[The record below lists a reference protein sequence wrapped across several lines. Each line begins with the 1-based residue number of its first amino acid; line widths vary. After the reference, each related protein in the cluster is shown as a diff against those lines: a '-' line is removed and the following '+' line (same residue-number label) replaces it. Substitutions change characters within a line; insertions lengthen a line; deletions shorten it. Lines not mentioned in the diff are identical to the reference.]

1 MLGLIIGTGSIGQ
14 RHIKNIRE
22 LVPESR
28 FVFLRKE
35 GRQDELS
42 ASFRA
47 EVTDSLDHALSFK
60 PDFAVIATP
69 SALHADALIP
79 LIDAHIPFYIE
90 KPVVARK
97 EDMNAVR
104 FRIKSSNFNS
114 PTLVGCNLR
123 FLPALQKARALL
135 NDGTLGTVLR
145 AGLVAGQWLPDW
157 RPQQD
162 YKNSYSSKRGLGGGV
177 VFDLIHEIDIARW
190 FFGEF
195 DRVGSVL
202 GNYSSLEIETEDTA
216 AIVLGKS
223 DEPPAVSIQLDYIS
237 NKPVRRYEVV
247 GEAGSLVFD
256 LQEKSLLIINKK
268 GIEKVHCGTDS
279 FDVSKTYKFAMQE
292 FFEAIKAG
300 TATSQNILDG
310 LDSVELALRVYEG
323 TV

>member
-1 MLGLIIGTGSIGQ
+1 MSSSFDADVTG
-14 RHIKNIRE
+14 N
-22 LVPESR
+22 
-28 FVFLRKE
+28 
-35 GRQDELS
+35 
-42 ASFRA
+42 
-47 EVTDSLDHALSFK
+47 LDHALSFK

-79 LIDAHIPFYIE
+79 LIDAHLPFYIE

-97 EDMNAVR
+97 DDMNAVR
-104 FRIKSSNFNS
+104 FRVKSSNFNS

-123 FLPALQKARALL
+123 FLPALQKARELL

-162 YKNSYSSKRGLGGGV
+162 YKNSYSSKRELGGGV

-202 GNYSSLEIETEDTA
+202 GNYSSLGIETEDTA

-223 DEPPAVSIQLDYIS
+223 RGAPAVSIQLDYIS

-247 GEAGSLVFD
+247 GEAGSLIFD
-256 LQEKSLLIINKK
+256 LQEKTLLKISRK
-268 GIEKVHCGTDS
+268 GVEKVNCGTDG
-279 FDVSKTYKFAMQE
+279 FDVSKTYEFAMQE
-292 FFEAIKAG
+292 FFESIKTG

-310 LDSVELALRVYEG
+310 LDSVDLALKVYEG
-323 TV
+323 AI